1 MQTMAQLLAEKGI
14 SVSSITPGATV
25 LEGLQVMADMDIGAL
40 VVIDQGRPIGLVSE
54 RDYTRK
60 VILRGRSSRDT
71 PVSAIMVTAFATAP
85 PDATVD
91 MCMNLMTRQRTRHV
105 LIMDGE
111 RLCGIVSIGDLVRA
125 TIDDQKFTIAQM
137 EKYIHS

>member
-1 MQTMAQLLAEKGI
+1 MPTMAQLLAGKGGR
-14 SVSSITPGATV
+14 VSSISPGATV
-25 LEGLQVMADMDIGAL
+25 LEGLQLMADMDIGAL
-40 VVIDQGRPIGLVSE
+40 VVMDQGQPVGLLSE

-60 VILRGRSSRDT
+60 VILKGRSSRDT

-85 PDATVD
+85 PDASVEL
-91 MCMNLMTRQRTRHV
+91 CMNLMTRQRTRHV

>member
-1 MQTMAQLLAEKGI
+1 MQTMAQLLAEKGTR
-14 SVSSITPGATV
+14 VFSILPGATV

-40 VVIDQGRPIGLVSE
+40 VVIDKGRPIGLVSE

-60 VILRGRSSRDT
+60 VVLKGRSSRDT
-71 PVSAIMVTAFATAP
+71 PVSAIMVTAFDAAP
-85 PDATVD
+85 PDATID

>member
-40 VVIDQGRPIGLVSE
+40 VVLDQGRPIGLVSE